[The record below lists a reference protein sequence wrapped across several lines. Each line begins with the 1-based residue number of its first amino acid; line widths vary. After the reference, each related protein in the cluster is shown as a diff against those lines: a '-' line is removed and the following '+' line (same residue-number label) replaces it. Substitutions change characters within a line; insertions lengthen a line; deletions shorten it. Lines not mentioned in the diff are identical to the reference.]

1 MSENLTIRCYFSS
14 LSRHLSESIKHW
26 AQCPSLSM
34 TGAHGIAKSK
44 YQAQSGKGVQETR
57 VFPGLWGRQG
67 TCNTISH
74 FLWVI
79 SSNSDPQKLPFLH
92 VLGSAS
98 LVWWPSVG
106 MILVWSSWDHSGHT
120 LAGCLGSSG
129 SLSPQ
134 HTHPRT
140 QLPPASPKGR
150 SSAGCPPCPLILGGS
165 IMPHT
170 PESLSPD
177 QISLLSSRPFHPN
190 ACGGSSIS
198 IQ

>member
-14 LSRHLSESIKHW
+14 LSGHLSESIKHW

-79 SSNSDPQKLPFLH
+79 SSNSDPRKLPFLH

-134 HTHPRT
+134 HAHPLYPAPSCFTQGKILCRVPSLSTHP
-140 QLPPASPKGR
+140 
-150 SSAGCPPCPLILGGS
+150 GGLNHAAY
-165 IMPHT
+165 PQV
-170 PESLSPD
+170 SLSRSD
-177 QISLLSSRPFHPN
+177 LSPEF
-190 ACGGSSIS
+190 
-198 IQ
+198 